1 MELCGIKREA
11 LKPVKQIITVKLK
24 LLATPEHLHALR
36 QTQLAYRDAL
46 NYVSQYAFEH
56 GKTSNEKR
64 LHEGTYYE
72 IRRRFKLPSEMANN
86 VIRQVGVTYKGLW
99 TKARKNAEHRRNKST
114 RKRFKGLDKP
124 SKYVSPT
131 VTYNF
136 GYDYGFKSE
145 QQVSIRTLERR
156 IIMPYQGFEKHIA
169 LIRQGG
175 TLKAARLWYDK
186 PHKQFYLLVA
196 LELDILNPA
205 PDVQQPIVGIDVG
218 QRYLATTAT
227 ITKKQHFFP
236 GKAVRAK
243 ADHHARLQKRL
254 QRKGTRSATRLLL
267 SLKGR
272 ERRFK
277 LNVNHVIAK
286 AIVEQHPRAFI
297 GLEDLTGIRERTKR
311 RKHRRK
317 GKKILPLTPK
327 QRRANRHAS
336 LWAFAELHD
345 IITYKAMLAG
355 STAIKVDADYTSKAC
370 PICGHRDE
378 KNRPDNGLL
387 FICQNKSCI
396 YKLYFGRA
404 YTLHADL
411 VGARNIAMRT
421 LCIRQDWIQTG
432 QLSVAPGS
440 ECGPDASDSELKAA
454 KRSRLERYADLRWE
468 S

>member
-1 MELCGIKREA
+1 LELCGIKLEA
-11 LKPVKQIITVKLK
+11 LKPVQQIITAKLK
-24 LLATPEHLHALR
+24 LLATPEELHALR

-46 NYVSQYAFEH
+46 NFVSQYAFEH

-72 IRRRFKLPSEMANN
+72 IRRRFKLPSEMTNN
-86 VIRQVGVTYKGLW
+86 VIRQVGVTYKSLW
-99 TKARKNAEHRRNKST
+99 TKARKNAEHRRNKIT
-114 RKRFKGLDKP
+114 RKHFKGLDKP

-145 QQVSIRTLERR
+145 QRVSIRTLERR
-156 IIMPYQGFEKHIA
+156 LIMPYQGYEKHIA
-169 LIRQGG
+169 LIRQGAAF
-175 TLKAARLWYDK
+175 KAARLWYDK
-186 PHKQFYLLVA
+186 PRKQFYLLVA
-196 LELDILNPA
+196 IELDILNPA
-205 PDVQQPIVGIDVG
+205 PEVQQTIVGIDVG
-218 QRYLATTAT
+218 QRFLATSAT

-236 GKAVRAK
+236 GKALRAK
-243 ADHHARLQKRL
+243 ADHFTRLQKRL
-254 QRKGTRSATRLLL
+254 QRKGTRSATRLLR
-267 SLKGR
+267 SLRGR

-277 LNVNHVIAK
+277 LNVNHIIAK
-286 AIVEQHPRAFI
+286 AIVEQHLQAFI
-297 GLEDLTGIRERTKR
+297 GLEDLTGIRERLKR

-327 QRRANRHAS
+327 QRRANQHS
-336 LWAFAELHD
+336 SKWAFAELHD
-345 IITYKAMLAG
+345 IIMYKALIAG

-370 PICGHRDE
+370 PICGYRDE
-378 KNRPDNGLL
+378 KNRPHQGLL
-387 FICQNKSCI
+387 FICQNPVCTYRLRS
-396 YKLYFGRA
+396 GRA

-421 LCIRQDWIQTG
+421 LCIWQDWIQTG

-440 ECGPDASDSELKAA
+440 ECGPDASDGELKAA